1 MTERVVDRAGRG
13 EWTEPGA
20 FEVAPGVHRLPL
32 PLPMDGLRAVNVYVI
47 ETDDGL
53 VLVDGG
59 WAIPESRKVFD
70 ASLKQLGYTVRDIRR
85 FLVTHMHRDHY
96 TQASVIGREVGAHV
110 ALGLGDKATMDLMH
124 SDALDED
131 PNMDRLRAAGAE
143 ELAEGWRAMMPDG
156 RPAMDSYGMP
166 DEWLDRDLEIDLG
179 TRRLDA
185 IATPGHTQGHYVFA
199 DEESSL
205 LFAGDHVLSTITPS
219 IGFEPAYV
227 QQPLR
232 DYLSSLAKVRALPDL
247 KLLPAHGP
255 VTESSHTRVDELV
268 EHHDVRLAQSLA
280 GRRVRGAYGVGGGRR
295 AAVDATRTTPRRARA
310 VRRRAGGVRDA
321 GPPRAARAAGQG
333 GPRGRSDRPVRAVA
347 SGLTRPLD
355 ETGAALRARAGHD
368 RVLSPSLIRRAP
380 CPRPRFPSS
389 TATRST

>member
-1 MTERVVDRAGRG
+1 VSSPQPGSGPVVDRAGRG

-70 ASLKQLGYTVRDIRR
+70 ASLAQLGYTVRDIRR

-96 TQASVIGREVGAHV
+96 TQAYVVGREVDAHV
-110 ALGLGDKATMDLMH
+110 VLGLGDKATMDLMH
-124 SDALDED
+124 DDALNED
-131 PNMDRLRAAGAE
+131 PNLDRLRSAGAE
-143 ELAEGWRAMMPDG
+143 ELFEGWRSMMPAK
-156 RPAMDSYGMP
+156 PPSMDTYGMP
-166 DEWLDRDLEIDLG
+166 DEWLDRDLVIDIG
-179 TRRLDA
+179 ARRLDA
-185 IATPGHTQGHYVFA
+185 LSTPGHTQGHYVFA
-199 DEESSL
+199 DEDASL

-232 DYLSSLAKVRALPDL
+232 DYLSSLAKVRGLPDL

-255 VTESSHTRVDELV
+255 VTQSSHTRIDELV
-268 EHHDVRLAQSLA
+268 AHHDVRLEQSL
-280 GRRVRGAYGVGGGRR
+280 
-295 AAVDATRTTPRRARA
+295 RA
-310 VRRRAGGVRDA
+310 VESGARTAWDVAGEVPWTRRERHRDELGPFDGVLAAFETLAHLELLALQGKIARIE
-321 GPPRAARAAGQG
+321 GPT
-333 GPRGRSDRPVRAVA
+333 VEFE
-347 SGLTRPLD
+347 PL
-355 ETGAALRARAGHD
+355 
-368 RVLSPSLIRRAP
+368 AP
-380 CPRPRFPSS
+380 
-389 TATRST
+389 

>member
-20 FEVAPGVHRLPL
+20 FEVAPAVHRLPL

-53 VLVDGG
+53 VLIDGG

-70 ASLKQLGYTVRDIRR
+70 ASLRQLGYTVRDIRR

-96 TQASVIGREVGAHV
+96 TQASVVGREVGAHV

-124 SDALDED
+124 SDALNED

-143 ELAEGWRAMMPDG
+143 GLAEGWREMMPDG
-156 RPAMDSYGMP
+156 KPPMDAYGMP
-166 DEWLDRDLEIDLG
+166 DEWLDRDLVIDIG
-179 TRRLDA
+179 TRRLGA
-185 IATPGHTQGHYVFA
+185 VSTPGHTQGHYVFA
-199 DEESSL
+199 DEEASL

-232 DYLSSLAKVRALPDL
+232 DYLSSLAKVRAMPDM

-255 VTESSHTRVDELV
+255 VTESSHARVDELV
-268 EHHDVRLAQSLA
+268 AHHGVRLEQSL
-280 GRRVRGAYGVGGGRR
+280 
-295 AAVDATRTTPRRARA
+295 RA
-310 VRRRAGGVRDA
+310 VESGARTAWEVAGEVPWTRRERHRDDLGPFDGVLAAFETLAHLELLGLQGKVARIA
-321 GPPRAARAAGQG
+321 GPT
-333 GPRGRSDRPVRAVA
+333 VRFE
-347 SGLTRPLD
+347 P
-355 ETGAALRARAGHD
+355 
-368 RVLSPSLIRRAP
+368 LSPA
-380 CPRPRFPSS
+380 
-389 TATRST
+389 

>member
-20 FEVAPGVHRLPL
+20 FEVATGVHRLPL

-53 VLVDGG
+53 VLIDGG

-96 TQASVIGREVGAHV
+96 TQASVVGREVGAHV

-124 SDALDED
+124 SDALNED

-143 ELAEGWRAMMPDG
+143 GLAEGWRAMMPDG
-156 RPAMDSYGMP
+156 KPSMDEYGMP
-166 DEWLDRDLEIDLG
+166 DEWLDRDLVIDFG
-179 TRRLDA
+179 PRQLDA
-185 IATPGHTQGHYVFA
+185 ISTPGHTQGHYVFA
-199 DEESSL
+199 DGASSL

-232 DYLSSLAKVRALPDL
+232 DYLSSLAKVRALPDM

-268 EHHDVRLAQSLA
+268 AHHDVRLEKSL
-280 GRRVRGAYGVGGGRR
+280 
-295 AAVDATRTTPRRARA
+295 RA
-310 VRRRAGGVRDA
+310 VESGASTAWEVAGELPWTRRERSRDDLGPFDGVLAAFETLAHLELLALQGKVARVD
-321 GPPRAARAAGQG
+321 GPTVRFEPL
-333 GPRGRSDRPVRAVA
+333 RPV
-347 SGLTRPLD
+347 
-355 ETGAALRARAGHD
+355 
-368 RVLSPSLIRRAP
+368 
-380 CPRPRFPSS
+380 
-389 TATRST
+389 